1 MNKFFY
7 CYNFFFKKDVVTQ
20 FRFKDEFLLP
30 FFEKI
35 IFQISFKKFFFK
47 AFHLSAFFCFILEFL
62 LVQKVSFNF
71 SSMDLSFWFLRKKN
85 LVSLFLSTRG
95 KNLFFFLEKFF
106 FFFFLKKKI
115 LGLKNLRLFLFQLF
129 FFQ

>member
-95 KNLFFFLEKFF
+95 KNLFFFLEKFI
-106 FFFFLKKKI
+106 FFFFLKKKNFF
-115 LGLKNLRLFLFQLF
+115 KKKKRFFLV
-129 FFQ
+129 